1 MFGVVRKKSKHT
13 RVVRA
18 AASSSSDD
26 DDDNVAVRVRELE
39 QRRKEKAK
47 THAKKKTTTL
57 LSFDPEDD
65 DTNEH
70 RKLSTHPK
78 SSKRKS
84 RTKSERSNKKQS
96 GLGFGGVDAMSIDDE
111 EESTPRNEYRGGSQY
126 DLATLQKLRGEQKIA
141 TKRGNVDVPVVGLQF
156 TDVHREEA
164 SAETM
169 EEEFISLHSNY
180 ERVNTSHDHADDPI
194 VLTGDD
200 AMAFAE
206 QENEDEY
213 DVADFDQHGLFT
225 PSAPPPTS
233 IAKNVNRQSDNDYD
247 EMMDEGHDQQWED
260 DVARRAGV
268 LRPDAAA
275 MDNDYNGGGRNNSSK
290 RTHGSVSSLKQIR
303 ASLEPTITNLET
315 VTSDLEMS
323 ISRHQ
328 STLSTANDERT
339 IHVISLEKHGKALE
353 YYQGLRVDLATWL
366 GALRELDGMVEKLED
381 AQHLLKAEITWT
393 KIERRLEWAKDCTE
407 VLEKVGFVKDKLTDG
422 GDGAD
427 DVLANV
433 SVRDEFGRD
442 LTSLTSIE
450 RIRRWNQR
458 RKRCL
463 HRLQDSVLPNAEDV
477 GKSLKHGAECINE
490 DNVDVEENSEWKQ
503 RLDAIKQAIAII
515 PTLVKDDYLSV
526 SNLCSLFF
534 DWQRSYPDD
543 YANCYAEMCII
554 RMIGVLARLELNEK
568 WDVLNL
574 KDLTLP
580 PTAECL
586 EITEFGW
593 VRSLITLSDT
603 STETSRCK
611 VILLEVVQK
620 VFVGRLFDFFKIEH
634 GAMAVAKRRGIYDP
648 YSETQTICLTTMVKS
663 IVALFTKYTQD
674 DAIMVGKDMA
684 DKVLSALL
692 SLLRY
697 RVGNMLV
704 PIIDSS
710 KIFVTGNKITA
721 IDGNTDLDGET
732 SDAIAY
738 ATIVQAKEICTLV
751 KNILGQWYPIFHRQL
766 QPQQDSIAP
775 LVKFVLADL
784 VSLRLLPILLSLHDI
799 KCSTNDE
806 SFSGLS
812 KKFLGDVSCAIQGTG
827 LFAAKE
833 EWIFLSAPLRAAVNT
848 ILNND

>member
-1 MFGVVRKKSKHT
+1 MLGDGKKSKNT

-18 AASSSSDD
+18 AASSSSDN
-26 DDDNVAVRVRELE
+26 DDDNVAARVRELE

-47 THAKKKTTTL
+47 INAKKKTTTL

-65 DTNEH
+65 DNNNE
-70 RKLSTHPK
+70 REESSTHK
-78 SSKRKS
+78 SSKRRS
-84 RTKSERSNKKQS
+84 RTSERNNRKRS
-96 GLGFGGVDAMSIDDE
+96 GLGFGGVETTDDE
-111 EESTPRNEYRGGSQY
+111 EEIIPRNEHCGGSQY
-126 DLATLQKLRGEQKIA
+126 DLSTLQKLRGEQKIA
-141 TKRGNVDVPVVGLQF
+141 TKRVNADLPAVGLQY
-156 TDVHREEA
+156 TNVNREEA
-164 SAETM
+164 STETIV
-169 EEEFISLHSNY
+169 EEEFISLQSKSD
-180 ERVNTSHDHADDPI
+180 RVKPSHDHSDHPI

-206 QENEDEY
+206 QEHEDEY
-213 DVADFDQHGLFT
+213 DGADFDQHGLFT

-233 IAKNVNRQSDNDYD
+233 IAKNGNKPATDDND
-247 EMMDEGHDQQWED
+247 EMDEGNDQQWED

-268 LRPDAAA
+268 LRPNVA
-275 MDNDYNGGGRNNSSK
+275 MTENNNNGGGGRNNLHLPR
-290 RTHGSVSSLKQIR
+290 RTYGSVSSLKQIR

-315 VTSDLEMS
+315 VTSDLETS

-328 STLSTANDERT
+328 STLSTANDERLT
-339 IHVISLEKHGKALE
+339 HVISLEKHGTALE

-366 GALRELDGMVEKLED
+366 GALRELDGMVEKLEE
-381 AQHLLKAEITWT
+381 AQHLLEAEITWT
-393 KIERRLEWAKDCTE
+393 KIKRRLEWANDCTE
-407 VLEKVGFVKDKLTDG
+407 VLEKVGLVKDKLTDG
-422 GDGAD
+422 DDGAD
-427 DVLANV
+427 VVLANV
-433 SVRDEFGRD
+433 SVLDEFGRN
-442 LTSLTSIE
+442 LTSLSSIE

-458 RKRCL
+458 RRCCL
-463 HRLQDSVLPNAEDV
+463 HRLQDSLLTDAEDV
-477 GKSLKHGAECINE
+477 GNSLKHAAECIND
-490 DNVDVEENSEWKQ
+490 DNINVEESSEWKQ
-503 RLDAIKQAIAII
+503 RLDAIKQAIVII

-574 KDLTLP
+574 KDLTSQ
-580 PTAECL
+580 
-586 EITEFGW
+586 ITEFRW
-593 VRSLITLSDT
+593 VRSLITLSDS

-611 VILLEVVQK
+611 VIMLEVVQK
-620 VFVGRLFDFFKIEH
+620 DVVGRLFDFFMI
-634 GAMAVAKRRGIYDP
+634 AKRRGIYDP

-710 KIFVTGNKITA
+710 RNKMTA
-721 IDGNTDLDGET
+721 INGHIYLDGET

-751 KNILGQWYPIFHRQL
+751 KNILGQWYPIFHHQL

-775 LVKFVLADL
+775 LVKFVLVDL

-799 KCSTNDE
+799 KYSATDE
-806 SFSGLS
+806 SYSGLS
-812 KKFLGDVSCAIQGTG
+812 KKLLQDVSCAIQDTG

-833 EWIFLSAPLRAAVNT
+833 EWIFLSAPLRAAANT

>member
-1 MFGVVRKKSKHT
+1 M
-13 RVVRA
+13 VRA

-26 DDDNVAVRVRELE
+26 DDDNVALRVRELE

-70 RKLSTHPK
+70 RELSTHPK

-84 RTKSERSNKKQS
+84 RTKTERINKKPS

-126 DLATLQKLRGEQKIA
+126 DPATLQKLRGEQKIA
-141 TKRGNVDVPVVGLQF
+141 TKRVNADVPATGLQS
-156 TDVHREEA
+156 TDVHREVA

-169 EEEFISLHSNY
+169 EEEFISLHSND
-180 ERVNTSHDHADDPI
+180 ERIKTSHDHAPDHPI

-206 QENEDEY
+206 HENEAEY

-233 IAKNVNRQSDNDYD
+233 IGKNGNKPSTDDND
-247 EMMDEGHDQQWED
+247 EMDEGNDQQWED

-339 IHVISLEKHGKALE
+339 THVIILEKHGKALE

-366 GALRELDGMVEKLED
+366 GALRELDGMVEKLEE
-381 AQHLLKAEITWT
+381 AQHLLEAEITWT
-393 KIERRLEWAKDCTE
+393 NIKQRLEWAKDCTE
-407 VLEKVGFVKDKLTDG
+407 VLEKVGLVKDKLIDG

-477 GKSLKHGAECINE
+477 GNSLKHGAECIND

-503 RLDAIKQAIAII
+503 RLDAIKQAIVII

-574 KDLTLP
+574 KDLTSP

-593 VRSLITLSDT
+593 VRSLITLSDS

-620 VFVGRLFDFFKIEH
+620 EFVGRLFDFFKIEH

-738 ATIVQAKEICTLV
+738 ASIVQAKEICTLV

-812 KKFLGDVSCAIQGTG
+812 KKILGDVSCAIQGTG

-833 EWIFLSAPLRAAVNT
+833 EWMFLSAPLRAAVNT

>member
-1 MFGVVRKKSKHT
+1 M
-13 RVVRA
+13 VRA

-26 DDDNVAVRVRELE
+26 DDDNVAARVRELE
-39 QRRKEKAK
+39 QRRKEKAE
-47 THAKKKTTTL
+47 TNAKKKITPL
-57 LSFDPEDD
+57 LSFDPEDGD
-65 DTNEH
+65 NKELRESSNH
-70 RKLSTHPK
+70 LK

-84 RTKSERSNKKQS
+84 RSKTERNDKKRS
-96 GLGFGGVDAMSIDDE
+96 GLGFGGIDAMPTDDE
-111 EESTPRNEYRGGSQY
+111 EESTSPREDERGGRSHY
-126 DLATLQKLRGEQKIA
+126 DPATLQKLRGEQKSA
-141 TKRGNVDVPVVGLQF
+141 TVRGKAYVPATGIQS
-156 TDVHREEA
+156 TDVYREEA
-164 SAETM
+164 STETIV
-169 EEEFISLHSNY
+169 EEEFISLQPNND
-180 ERVNTSHDHADDPI
+180 RGVKTSHDHADHTMI
-194 VLTGDD
+194 LTGDD

-206 QENEDEY
+206 LENEDEY
-213 DVADFDQHGLFT
+213 DGADFDQHGLFT

-233 IAKNVNRQSDNDYD
+233 IAKNGNKSSTDDND
-247 EMMDEGHDQQWED
+247 EMDEGHDQQWED

-268 LRPDAAA
+268 LRRDAAT
-275 MDNDYNGGGRNNSSK
+275 MENNNNSDDRRNNSHPR
-290 RTHGSVSSLKQIR
+290 RTYGSVSSLKQIR

-315 VTSDLEMS
+315 VTSDLKMS

-328 STLSTANDERT
+328 STLSTAYDERT
-339 IHVISLEKHGKALE
+339 KHVISLEKHGKAME
-353 YYQGLRVDLATWL
+353 YFQGLRVDLATWL
-366 GALRELDGMVEKLED
+366 GALRELDGMVEKLEE
-381 AQHLLKAEITWT
+381 AQHLLEAEITWT
-393 KIERRLEWAKDCTE
+393 KIKRRLEWAKDCTE
-407 VLEKVGFVKDKLTDG
+407 VLEKVGLVKDKLTDG

-427 DVLANV
+427 YVLARV

-463 HRLQDSVLPNAEDV
+463 HRLQDSLLPDAEDV
-477 GKSLKHGAECINE
+477 GNSFKHAAECIND
-490 DNVDVEENSEWKQ
+490 DNIDVEESSKWKQ
-503 RLDAIKQAIAII
+503 RLDAIKQAIIII

-574 KDLTLP
+574 KDLSSP
-580 PTAECL
+580 PTAECF

-593 VRSLITLSDT
+593 VQSLITLSDS

-620 VFVGRLFDFFKIEH
+620 DVVGRLFDFFTIEH
-634 GAMAVAKRRGIYDP
+634 GAMAIAKRIYDP

-674 DAIMVGKDMA
+674 DDIMVDKDMA

-697 RVGNMLV
+697 RVGTMVV

-710 KIFVTGNKITA
+710 KIVVIGNKITA
-721 IDGNTDLDGET
+721 IDVNTDLDGET
-732 SDAIAY
+732 SNAIAY

-751 KNILGQWYPIFHRQL
+751 KNIFGQWYPIFHRRL

-775 LVKFVLADL
+775 LVKFVLVDL
-784 VSLRLLPILLSLHDI
+784 VSIRLLPILLSSHNI
-799 KCSTNDE
+799 KCSATDE
-806 SFSGLS
+806 SYSGLS
-812 KKFLGDVSCAIQGTG
+812 KKLLSDISRAIQGTG
-827 LFAAKE
+827 LFPTD
-833 EWIFLSAPLRAAVNT
+833 EWIFLSAPLRAAVNA
-848 ILNND
+848 ILKND